1 MSKTTATKAITV
13 FLTGATTWAGVNLPA
28 AVAGAVGVI
37 TATVLAFLVPN
48 APTAEPP
55 PMTLRLGH
63 MDSGQANLGGL
74 VTFLIG
80 FILGVLCAKAGIFGT
95 G

>member
-28 AVAGAVGVI
+28 AWAGAFGVI

-48 APTAEPP
+48 APVTEAP
-55 PMTLRLGH
+55 PMSLRLGR
-63 MDSGQANLGGL
+63 DSGAGDIVSVVVIIILL
-74 VTFLIG
+74 LI
-80 FILGVLCAKAGIFGT
+80 VCRIFGLL
-95 G
+95 